1 MFQSNK
7 EYSVRMGYRALRGN
21 METVPWAKLVWSMEI
36 FPRHQVLLWLAF
48 QNKWRTKVKLKKM
61 GLIEDESC
69 VLCQEYRETTDH
81 ILSECEFSRAVLR
94 WTLHA
99 VRLSLPQSCWRQWW
113 TKVAK
118 GKTDL
123 AKARRR
129 CLAVSAYFLWQE
141 RNCRVYH
148 ISAASPKEVSGK
160 ILNFSRLGG

>member
-1 MFQSNK
+1 MDRQHHLAAILG
-7 EYSVRMGYRALRGN
+7 SVH
-21 METVPWAKLVWSMEI
+21 VPKQQGVFCSYGVQGLERSAGDHGSYLV
-36 FPRHQVLLWLAF
+36 
-48 QNKWRTKVKLKKM
+48 
-61 GLIEDESC
+61 
-69 VLCQEYRETTDH
+69 
-81 ILSECEFSRAVLR
+81 ECEFSRAVLR

-129 CLAVSAYFLWQE
+129 CLAASAYFLWQE

-160 ILNFSRLGG
+160 ILNFLRLGG